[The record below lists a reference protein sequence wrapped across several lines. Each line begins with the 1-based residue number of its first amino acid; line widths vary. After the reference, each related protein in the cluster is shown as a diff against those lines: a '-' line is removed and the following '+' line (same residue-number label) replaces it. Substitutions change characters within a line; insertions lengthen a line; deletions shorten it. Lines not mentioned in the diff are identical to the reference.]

1 MMEILLSAMV
11 VQLDL
16 KNQKPLPEAN
26 RLDLFRLISLLVA
39 LSIAFV
45 CAIYQ

>member
-1 MMEILLSAMV
+1 MIDILLAAMV

-16 KNQKPLPEAN
+16 KNQKPMPEAN
-26 RLDLFRLISLLVA
+26 SLDLIRLLGLLVA
-39 LSIAFV
+39 LSIAIA